1 LASVLERAGGK
12 FVELR
17 YKEYLNPIPWRGA
30 SEYVVTEIIRVENTK
45 NNENFPIK

>member
-1 LASVLERAGGK
+1 MILERAGGK

-30 SEYVVTEIIRVENTK
+30 SEYVVTEVVEVDNANRTVL
-45 NNENFPIK
+45 PIQ